1 MHIQRLTRTQRY
13 NVSMILDD
21 NLNFNQAKYEAYS
34 PLYLSTTFALCYG
47 ISFATV
53 TSVVV
58 HTYLYHGT
66 EIVQR
71 YKMARNQEDDVH
83 MRLMKKYR
91 DAPDWWYLAMFLVMV
106 SNFLLISSRMVGNIP
121 LTRLSCHSLQFLFG
135 KPTSYGGL
143 CLSASSSRC
152 SGWFPSAWSRQ

>member
-1 MHIQRLTRTQRY
+1 
-13 NVSMILDD
+13 MILDE
-21 NLNFNQAKYEAYS
+21 NLIFDQAKYEAYS
-34 PLYLSTTFALCYG
+34 PLFLSTTFALCYG

-91 DAPDWWYLAMFLVMV
+91 DAPDWWYLAMFLTMV
-106 SNFLLISSRMVGNIP
+106 SN
-121 LTRLSCHSLQFLFG
+121 SLCL
-135 KPTSYGGL
+135 GL
-143 CLSASSSRC
+143 CLIADMSLGRSVIYYNSCLGYQLPLVVAGCLPHHPVVLDGSHWH
-152 SGWFPSAWSRQ
+152 GPGND

>member
-1 MHIQRLTRTQRY
+1 MQRY
-13 NVSMILDD
+13 NVSMILDEK
-21 NLNFNQAKYEAYS
+21 LIFNQAKYEAYS
-34 PLYLSTTFALCYG
+34 PLFLSTTFALCYG

-58 HTYLYHGT
+58 HTYLYHGS

-91 DAPDWWYLAMFLVMV
+91 DAPDWWYLAMFLTMV
-106 SNFLLISSRMVGNIP
+106 SR
-121 LTRLSCHSLQFLFG
+121 SLDI
-135 KPTSYGGL
+135 GL
-143 CLSASSSRC
+143 CH
-152 SGWFPSAWSRQ
+152 GY

>member
-1 MHIQRLTRTQRY
+1 MHLLRTSQKY
-13 NVSMILDD
+13 NVSLILDE
-21 NLNFNQAKYEAYS
+21 NLIFDQAKYEAYS
-34 PLYLSTTFALCYG
+34 PLFLSTTFALCYA

-71 YKMARNQEDDVH
+71 YKMARNQEDDIH

-91 DAPDWWYLAMFLVMV
+91 DAPDWWYLAMFLAMV
-106 SNFLLISSRMVGNIP
+106 SKPMRTGLARPLIF
-121 LTRLSCHSLQFLFG
+121 H
-135 KPTSYGGL
+135 
-143 CLSASSSRC
+143 
-152 SGWFPSAWSRQ
+152 

>member
-1 MHIQRLTRTQRY
+1 MQRY
-13 NVSMILDD
+13 NVGMILDEK
-21 NLNFNQAKYEAYS
+21 LIFNQAKYEAYS
-34 PLYLSTTFALCYG
+34 PLFLSTTFALCYG

-58 HTYLYHGT
+58 HTYLYHGS

-91 DAPDWWYLAMFLVMV
+91 DAPDWWYLAMFLTMV
-106 SNFLLISSRMVGNIP
+106 SR
-121 LTRLSCHSLQFLFG
+121 SLDI
-135 KPTSYGGL
+135 GL
-143 CLSASSSRC
+143 CH
-152 SGWFPSAWSRQ
+152 GY